1 MRRSGKFL
9 LFLGCAAVFISLALI
24 LFLQVQTRQA
34 ERTNKEIVQIME
46 SILIDRREG
55 TIDPGQ
61 EAEMPA
67 LEIQND
73 DFVALLEIPSYG
85 LKLPVADTWNRKK
98 VMSHPCRFSGSV
110 YHGTLVI
117 GGFDQAG
124 QFDFFE
130 RISNEETILVTD
142 MAGYEYAFVV
152 HSVERSSS
160 AEAEILHDEEADLTI
175 FVRDAQLLEYIIL
188 RCVVK

>member
-1 MRRSGKFL
+1 MRRSGKYL
-9 LFLGCAAVFISLALI
+9 LFLGCTAVVISFALI

-34 ERTNKEIVQIME
+34 ERTSKEIVQIME
-46 SILIDRREG
+46 SILLDRREG

-67 LEIQND
+67 LEIQKD
-73 DFVALLEIPSYG
+73 DFIALLEIPSYG
-85 LKLPVADTWNRKK
+85 LKLPVSDTWDSKK
-98 VMSHPCRFSGSV
+98 VMSYPCRFSGSV
-110 YHGTLVI
+110 YHGTLVV

-124 QFDFFE
+124 QFDFFD
-130 RISNEETILVTD
+130 RISNDETILVTD
-142 MAGYEYAFVV
+142 MTGCEYAFAV

-160 AEAEILHDEEADLTI
+160 AEAEVLIDDDADLTI